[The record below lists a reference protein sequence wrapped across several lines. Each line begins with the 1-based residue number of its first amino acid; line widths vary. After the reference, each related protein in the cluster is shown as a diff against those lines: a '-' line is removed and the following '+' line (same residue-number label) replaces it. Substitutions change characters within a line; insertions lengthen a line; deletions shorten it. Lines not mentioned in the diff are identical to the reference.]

1 MLKSVVKE
9 IFFKRKRPVT
19 EQETPDED
27 GHYYRYADMVGRM
40 RERSEALRL
49 TPHLDYPRVV
59 HLETI
64 AICNAACVFCP
75 YPRLERKG
83 ERMADALIEKIVD
96 DLRAIPR
103 DLAFQ
108 IFPYKV
114 SDPLLDTRLFDILG
128 LIADRLPN
136 AQIYLSTNG
145 SALTDANIA
154 KLGASSNIS
163 TLNISLNSDD
173 PEEYEAL
180 MKLPF
185 ERTVS
190 RLEALHRAMGE
201 RAMPFV
207 VRLTRVNVSKSTDSS
222 FRAWCA
228 RNFPS
233 FQSQIFPRNDWLGDV
248 VTEGASARIPDAPCH
263 RWFDLSI
270 MATGEVS
277 YCCMDGEGQYVKGDA
292 RTQNVLDIFNRP
304 ALRRLRNSLPSRL
317 AVGDPCQRCTYVS
330 W

>member
-1 MLKSVVKE
+1 MFKSVVKE
-9 IFFKRKRPVT
+9 IFFKRSRGAT
-19 EQETPDED
+19 EEDAPDED
-27 GHYYRYADMVGRM
+27 GRYYRYEDMVARM
-40 RERSEALRL
+40 RARSEALHSSR
-49 TPHLDYPRVV
+49 YVAFPRVV

-103 DLAFQ
+103 DLPFQ

-114 SDPLLDTRLFDILG
+114 SDPLLETRLFDILG
-128 LIADRLPN
+128 LIAQRLPN

-154 KLGASSNIS
+154 QLAASGNIS

-173 PEEYEAL
+173 AEEYEAL

-185 ERTVS
+185 ERTLS
-190 RLEALHRAMGE
+190 RLEALHRLMAE
-201 RAMPFV
+201 RELPFP
-207 VRLTRVNVSKSTDSS
+207 VRLTRVNVSKVTDDS

-228 RNFPS
+228 WNFPR

-248 VTEGASARIPDAPCH
+248 ATAGAPARIPDAPCH
-263 RWFDLSI
+263 RWFDLSV
-270 MATGEVS
+270 MATGEVA
-277 YCCMDGEGQYVKGDA
+277 YCCMDGEGQYIKGDA
-292 RTQNVLDIFNRP
+292 RVQNVLEIFNQP
-304 ALRRLRNSLPSRL
+304 SLRRLRETLVARDR
-317 AVGDPCQRCTYVS
+317 AGDPCRRCTYVS

>member
-9 IFFKRKRPVT
+9 IFFKRRRPVSD
-19 EQETPDED
+19 QETPDED
-27 GHYYRYADMVGRM
+27 GRYYRYADMVGRM
-40 RERSEALRL
+40 RERSETLRL

-59 HLETI
+59 HMETI

-83 ERMADALIEKIVD
+83 ERMADALIEKIID
-96 DLRAIPR
+96 DLRGIPR

-128 LIADRLPN
+128 LMAHRLPN

-163 TLNISLNSDD
+163 TLNVSLNSDD

-190 RLEALHRAMGE
+190 RLEALHRVMGE

-207 VRLTRVNVSKSTDSS
+207 VRLTRVNVSRSTDNS
-222 FRAWCA
+222 FRTWCA
-228 RNFPS
+228 QNFPW
-233 FQSQIFPRNDWLGDV
+233 FQSQIFPRNDWLGDA
-248 VTEGASARIPDAPCH
+248 VTEGASGRIPDAPCH

-270 MATGEVS
+270 MATGEVA
-277 YCCMDGEGQYVKGDA
+277 YCCMDGEGQHIKGDA
-292 RTQNVLDIFNRP
+292 RTQNVLEIFNQP
-304 ALRRLRNSLPSRL
+304 ALRRLRETLPSRL
-317 AVGDPCQRCTYVS
+317 GVGDPCRRCTYVS